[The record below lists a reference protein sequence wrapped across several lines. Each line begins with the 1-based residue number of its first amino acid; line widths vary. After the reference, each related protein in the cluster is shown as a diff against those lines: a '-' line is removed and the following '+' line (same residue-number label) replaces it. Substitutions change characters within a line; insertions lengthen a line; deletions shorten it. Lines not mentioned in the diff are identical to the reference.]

1 MLLADENI
9 LKMRV
14 EISENM
20 TEEDMKKFYIQV
32 YRMAENLGFKVI
44 TPKENNQHLA
54 LRGDKSN
61 EGNKSNL

>member
-1 MLLADENI
+1 
-9 LKMRV
+9 MRV